1 MDILSVLV
9 RRDGLSPQEANE
21 LLSELKNRV
30 LDGEDPEEI
39 LSEELGLEPDY
50 VFDLISF

>member
-1 MDILSVLV
+1 MNLLSVLV
-9 RRDGLSPQEANE
+9 KRDGLSPREARE
-21 LLSELKNRV
+21 LLSELRNRV

-39 LSEELGLEPDY
+39 LLEELGLEPDY